1 MIHIKFKLIKTIRI
15 KFYYF
20 FNKKKKPIEK
30 IVIIAKTLN
39 EFRKE
44 KINFKATN
52 LELEIG

>member
-1 MIHIKFKLIKTIRI
+1 MIHIEFKLIKTIRI

-30 IVIIAKTLN
+30 IEIIAKTLN

-44 KINFKATN
+44 NINFKATN
-52 LELEIG
+52 LEL